1 MPDIIVG
8 TGTALLRLATSQF
21 DRGLSDAKRRMERF
35 ASQSVTAKLGLAAPI
50 ATLAAGGAAVGGLAF
65 AAKEAMSL
73 ESMMVRL
80 GRATGLE
87 GDKLKGLGDQFKT
100 MAGSMPGTDLGKIFG
115 IGTFAAKLGIE
126 GPALAMFTRD
136 VAKMSVVME
145 DIPIDELTTK
155 MARLLNLFKRSP
167 SDVLGLGSALNA
179 LDISS
184 TASARDIL
192 DMTTRMG
199 GMAATMKMTLP
210 QTMALA
216 TAMREAGIEVGTG
229 STAMQ
234 QLIGRFAGKDSARF
248 AKIAGMDRG
257 KFGGLVDT
265 APMKALEA
273 FFASLQKMS
282 PRDAVKA
289 LESVNF
295 VGARTRGTFLQ
306 LTQTFDRLAK
316 FEAEANKEFA
326 TGGSILK
333 SYGLV
338 SATTD
343 AQLSL
348 LWNNLKLV
356 AIELGDGLL
365 PIIKGASRGFA
376 DLAKDVKASL
386 EANKGTIMAWG
397 ERVGKALDLVGLAWR
412 EFPLFVKLGI
422 GHATQAW
429 EQFSHI
435 ATKLG
440 GQFADNFKVGTSN
453 LFKFFEN
460 LFDSIGSMLDAFFSQ
475 LGPNITAHLHNVAR
489 AIAVGIKDSPIQ
501 KFMEIVGGPAA
512 GLNIAAAA
520 ATAPMPVPGFKMP
533 AGLFGAGA
541 LGAGMGG
548 LPGFNMG
555 DMVAGMPNRGA
566 ELANIEG
573 KIADARERQVR
584 AGRALIAAQDAADAR
599 ARAAARLNMA
609 AAAAGRIQ
617 AFGGGRGAANA
628 QQRFNAQRAQANL
641 MFGGPAAMM
650 AAARRRA
657 REKAFQARKNL
668 PPPVFPRKFDPKVE
682 AMRKAEAA
690 RAKARQD
697 AAVARGRAFAQPAA
711 AAERRRKAALARG
724 AAADAAA
731 NARMKA
737 ARGRAGLVD
746 EADKGDAMAKAVGE
760 AVGAAIKDSETG
772 QEILK
777 FVKKIADNGGLGA
790 IFGGP

>member
-8 TGTALLRLATSQF
+8 TGTALLRLVTTQF

-65 AAKEAMSL
+65 AAKEAMGM
-73 ESMMVRL
+73 ETMMVRL

-100 MAGSMPGTDLGKIFG
+100 MAGSMPGTDLSKIFG

-229 STAMQ
+229 GTAMQ
-234 QLIGRFAGKDSARF
+234 QLIGRMAGKDAGRF

-257 KFGGLVDT
+257 SFANLVDT

-273 FFASLQKMS
+273 FFGRLQKMS
-282 PRDAVKA
+282 PREAIKA

-316 FEAEANKEFA
+316 LEGQANKEFA

-356 AIELGDGLL
+356 AVALGDGLL

-386 EANKGTIMAWG
+386 EANRGTIIAWG
-397 ERVGKALDLVGLAWR
+397 EMVGKALDLVGLAWR
-412 EFPLFVKLGI
+412 EFPLFVDYGVTL
-422 GHATQAW
+422 ATEKW
-429 EQFSHI
+429 EQFVHI
-435 ATKLG
+435 VQ
-440 GQFADNFKVGTSN
+440 QFDEQFMANVNAVGRNFVQFIDN
-453 LFKFFEN
+453 LFS
-460 LFDSIGSMLDAFFSQ
+460 SIGDAIDDFFKQ
-475 LGPNITAHLHNVAR
+475 LGPNLAAHMHNAAQAMSA
-489 AIAVGIKDSPIQ
+489 AIAGSPIL
-501 KFMEIVGGPAA
+501 KLMEIIGGPGTAA
-512 GLNIAAAA
+512 AIQAAA
-520 ATAPMPVPGFKMP
+520 ATPKVQAPGFQMKP
-533 AGLFGAGA
+533 GLFGANRLFG
-541 LGAGMGG
+541 GMEAP
-548 LPGFNMG
+548 PGFNMG
-555 DMVAGMPNRGA
+555 GMVAGMPNRGA

-573 KIADARERQVR
+573 KIAAARERQVQ
-584 AGRALIAAQDAADAR
+584 AGRALIANQDALDAR
-599 ARAAARLNMA
+599 ARAGARLNMA

-617 AFGGGRGAANA
+617 AFGARGQGAAPNA
-628 QQRFNAQRAQANL
+628 RQMFNMQRRRMNAML
-641 MFGGPAAMM
+641 GGPGAAA

-657 REKAFQARKNL
+657 RNL
-668 PPPVFPRKFDPKVE
+668 
-682 AMRKAEAA
+682 AIQGRKAKAQAAKEVPMPAEEAKKLFA
-690 RAKARQD
+690 AK
-697 AAVARGRAFAQPAA
+697 
-711 AAERRRKAALARG
+711 
-724 AAADAAA
+724 
-731 NARMKA
+731 
-737 ARGRAGLVD
+737 VD
-746 EADKGDAMAKAVGE
+746 E
-760 AVGAAIKDSETG
+760 IKVV
-772 QEILK
+772 LN
-777 FVKKIADNGGLGA
+777 KIAVNIGAGA